1 MESLKYLHIMQH
13 NVYLARLLESLF
25 IIIAG
30 IIFIYI
36 IRKIFEKIST
46 TTGVDT
52 RSVNNMYKLIKTAT
66 SIVIFFL
73 VLYTLTQASVIVLFI
88 LGIILI
94 MIAASWEVIAN
105 VAAYYVVLINRRIGK
120 GDLIEIEYNNM
131 RIIGRIRE
139 INPFFTTIES
149 SKGVFSIPNLA
160 LLRYPSRT
168 PGPTGELTI
177 NVRIWGVDDPD
188 TIRSIVRRL
197 EDEIA
202 VLSRPI
208 VPSPRHLRVHLL
220 IDELSNDSVSLRVVI
235 PLPSQEVNREKFNR
249 LLEDLAVTLKETGYS
264 FSISLPLPES

>member
-1 MESLKYLHIMQH
+1 MQH
-13 NVYLARLLESLF
+13 NIYLARLLESLF